1 MCYNAVTA
9 LKRGKKETNMY
20 KVKTLNNI
28 SDSCLEILNEKDYEV
43 SDSIKNP
50 DAIFVRASDMHG
62 YPFNKELK
70 CIGRAGI
77 GVNTIPLDEC
87 SEKGI
92 AVFNTPGGNANGV
105 KELFLFGISMAG
117 RDIFNA
123 MKWVYSYD
131 DSEGPVE
138 ARMEKIKKQ
147 FAGPEYEGKTL
158 GVIGTGN
165 VGSAV
170 ANIALSL
177 GMHVYGYDPY
187 LSVDAAWHVSRHV
200 NRVDNLD
207 ELLKRS
213 DFITLHVPLKS
224 DTRHLINRES
234 IAKMKD
240 GVRIINYARD
250 AVVDED
256 AIIEALNSGKVAKYV
271 ADFPTRRLIET
282 ENVILTPHLG
292 GTTYESEANCARMA
306 AQEINEYLR
315 YGNIRNSVNLPN
327 VTLERSGKARICV
340 IHKNLPGVLA
350 QITAVLSDDGINIEN
365 MTNKSLGEYAYSLFD
380 VNSDVDEHNTL
391 RLNEVRGMI
400 RVRVIQWEK

>member
-1 MCYNAVTA
+1 
-9 LKRGKKETNMY
+9 MY

-28 SDSCLEILNEKDYEV
+28 SDSCKDVLTSADYIV
-43 SDSIKNP
+43 GDDVQRP

-92 AVFNTPGGNANGV
+92 VVFNTPGGNANGV
-105 KELFLFGISMAG
+105 KELFLFAMSMAG

-123 MKWVYSYD
+123 MKWVYTYD

-147 FAGPEYEGKTL
+147 FAGPEYAGKTL

-177 GMHVYGYDPY
+177 GMKVYGYDPY
-187 LSVDAAWHVSRHV
+187 LSVDAAWRISRHV
-200 NRVDNLD
+200 FRVSSLD
-207 ELLKRS
+207 DLLKYS
-213 DFITLHVPLKS
+213 DFITLHVPLKG
-224 DTRHLINRES
+224 DTRHLINREA
-234 IAKMKD
+234 IAKMKN

-256 AIIEALNSGKVAKYV
+256 AIIEGLESGKVAKFV
-271 ADFPTRRLIET
+271 SDFPTRRLINT
-282 ENVILTPHLG
+282 ENVVLTPHLG

-306 AQEINEYLR
+306 AMEIDDYLR
-315 YGNIRNSVNLPN
+315 YGNIKNSVNMPT
-327 VTLERSGKARICV
+327 VVLERSGKARICL

-350 QITAVLSDDGINIEN
+350 AITAVLSEDSINIEN
-365 MTNKSLGEYAYSLFD
+365 MTNKSLGDYAYSLFD
-380 VNSDVDEHNTL
+380 VNSEVDEHNI
-391 RLNEVRGMI
+391 RELNEVKGMV
-400 RVRVIQWEK
+400 RVRIIKWDD

>member
-1 MCYNAVTA
+1 
-9 LKRGKKETNMY
+9 MY

-28 SDSCLEILNEKDYEV
+28 SDSCKDVLTSADYIV
-43 SDSIKNP
+43 GDDVQRP

-77 GVNTIPLDEC
+77 GVNTIPLEEC

-92 AVFNTPGGNANGV
+92 VVFNTPGGNANGV
-105 KELFLFGISMAG
+105 KELFLFAMSMAG

-123 MKWVYSYD
+123 MKWVYTYD

-138 ARMEKIKKQ
+138 SRMEKIKKQ
-147 FAGPEYEGKTL
+147 FAGPEYAGKTL

-177 GMHVYGYDPY
+177 GMKVYGYDPY
-187 LSVDAAWHVSRHV
+187 LSVDAAWRISRHV
-200 NRVDNLD
+200 FRVSSLD
-207 ELLKRS
+207 DLLKYS
-213 DFITLHVPLKS
+213 DFITLHVPLKA
-224 DTRHLINRES
+224 DTRHLINREA
-234 IAKMKD
+234 IAKMKN

-256 AIIEALNSGKVAKYV
+256 AIIEGLESGKVAKFV
-271 ADFPTRRLIET
+271 SDFPTRRLINT
-282 ENVILTPHLG
+282 ENVVLTPHLG

-306 AQEINEYLR
+306 AMEIDDYLR
-315 YGNIRNSVNLPN
+315 YGNIKNSVNMPT
-327 VTLERSGKARICV
+327 VVLERSGKARICL

-350 QITAVLSDDGINIEN
+350 AITAVLSEDGINIEN
-365 MTNKSLGEYAYSLFD
+365 MTNKSLGDYAYSLFD
-380 VNSDVDEHNTL
+380 VNSEVDEHNI
-391 RLNEVRGMI
+391 RELNEVKGMV
-400 RVRVIQWEK
+400 RVRIIKWDD

>member
-1 MCYNAVTA
+1 
-9 LKRGKKETNMY
+9 MY

-28 SDSCLEILNEKDYEV
+28 SESCRDVLKEDDYV
-43 SDSIKNP
+43 VGDDVARP

-92 AVFNTPGGNANGV
+92 VVFNTPGGNANGV
-105 KELFLFGISMAG
+105 KELFLFAISMAG

-123 MKWVYSYD
+123 VKWVYSYD
-131 DSEGPVE
+131 DSEGPIE
-138 ARMEKIKKQ
+138 KRMEKIKKQ
-147 FAGPEYEGKTL
+147 FAGPEYAGKTL

-177 GMHVYGYDPY
+177 GMKVYGYDPY
-187 LSVDAAWHVSRHV
+187 LSVDAAWRISRHV
-200 NRVDNLD
+200 FRVDSLD
-207 ELLKRS
+207 DLLKHS
-213 DFITLHVPLKS
+213 DFITLHVPLKA
-224 DTRHLINRES
+224 DTRHMINREA
-234 IAKMKD
+234 IAKMKN

-256 AIIEALNSGKVAKYV
+256 AIIEGLKSGKVAKFV
-271 ADFPTRRLIET
+271 SDFPTRRLIET

-306 AQEINEYLR
+306 AMEIDDYLR
-315 YGNIRNSVNLPN
+315 YGNIKNSVNMPT
-327 VTLERSGKARICV
+327 VVLERSGKARICL
-340 IHKNLPGVLA
+340 IHKNIPGVLA
-350 QITAVLSDDGINIEN
+350 AITAVLSEDGINVEN
-365 MTNKSLGEYAYSLFD
+365 MTNKSLGDYAYSLFD
-380 VNSDVDEHNTL
+380 VNSEVDEHNV
-391 RLNEVRGMI
+391 RELNEVRGMV
-400 RVRVIQWEK
+400 RVRIIKWDN

>member
-1 MCYNAVTA
+1 
-9 LKRGKKETNMY
+9 
-20 KVKTLNNI
+20 
-28 SDSCLEILNEKDYEV
+28 
-43 SDSIKNP
+43 
-50 DAIFVRASDMHG
+50 MHG

>member
-1 MCYNAVTA
+1 
-9 LKRGKKETNMY
+9 MY

-28 SDSCLEILNEKDYEV
+28 SDSCLEILKPQEFTVGDDV
-43 SDSIKNP
+43 KNP
-50 DAIFVRASDMHG
+50 DAIFVRASDMHN

-92 AVFNTPGGNANGV
+92 VVFNTPGGNANGV

-123 MKWVYSYD
+123 MKWVYTYD

-138 ARMEKIKKQ
+138 QRMEKIKKQ

-158 GVIGTGN
+158 GVVGTGN

-177 GMHVYGYDPY
+177 GMKVLGYDPY

-200 NRVDNLD
+200 DRVDTLD
-207 ELLKRS
+207 ELLRNS
-213 DFITLHVPLKS
+213 DFITLHVPLKA
-224 DTRHLINRES
+224 DTRYMINADAIS
-234 IAKMKD
+234 KMKD

-250 AVVDED
+250 AVVEED
-256 AIIEALNSGKVAKYV
+256 AIIDGLNSGKIAKFV
-271 ADFPTRRLIET
+271 SDFPTRRLIET

-306 AQEINEYLR
+306 AQEINDYLR
-315 YGNIRNSVNLPN
+315 FGNIKNSVNLPT
-327 VTLERSGKARICV
+327 VILERSGKARICL

-350 QITAVLSDDGINIEN
+350 AITAVLSEDGINIEN
-365 MTNKSLGEYAYSLFD
+365 MTNKSSGEYAYSLFD
-380 VNSDVDEHNTL
+380 VNSEVDEHNI
-391 RLNEVRGMI
+391 RELNEVRGMV
-400 RVRVIQWEK
+400 RVRIIKWDN